1 MPRFF
6 TSDQHFGH
14 TNIIGYCNRPF
25 STTEEMDAA
34 LIANWNAIV
43 TSDSDEVYTLGDFT
57 CNGGLKRIAELC
69 EQLRGIKHLIRG
81 NHDRHNP
88 REFIKAGFASCS
100 QRLFLE
106 TEVRMH
112 NNPVML
118 CLRHK
123 PIREPEKRTH
133 PHWIVNGHVHDRW
146 TVRKDIKHINVGVD
160 AFAFK
165 PITEKRLVNIIERAE
180 EASFNESMIK
190 DIA

>member
-1 MPRFF
+1 MTRYF

-25 STTEEMDAA
+25 ATTEEMDAA
-34 LIANWNAIV
+34 MIANWNSIV
-43 TSDSDEVYTLGDFT
+43 EDEDEVYTLGDFT
-57 CNGGLKRIAELC
+57 CNGGLKRITELC

-100 QRLFLE
+100 QNLVLE
-106 TEVRMH
+106 TCIGI
-112 NNPVML
+112 PSLL

-133 PHWIVNGHVHDRW
+133 PHWIVNGHVHNHW
-146 TVRKDIKHINVGVD
+146 TVRRDIKHINVGVD
-160 AFAFK
+160 VFAFK
-165 PITEKRLVNIIERAE
+165 PITERRLVNIIERAE
-180 EASFNESMIK
+180 EASFHESMVK